1 MDKMSTHKKKIRA
14 KTRENIQTSA
24 TVTWSL
30 SPAKQQLFMVQ
41 ELKYPVWSNS
51 HRGLLLW
58 MLYRIGGSLR
68 RRARI
73 WSPERFIRTLL
84 ALCWATLVPYL
95 NKQLYENMYK
105 LIFKHHIYC
114 YRTAKWVPLTI
125 FCLLYSDAEYIYI
138 FGFYFLSIF
147 SFKLQIN
154 FTFLVSAHPTN
165 PILPWHW
172 LLLGDEVLPDCTS
185 QHAWRMCN

>member
-1 MDKMSTHKKKIRA
+1 MLVSRILIISFLCQYEFNFFLFFRSEIFNSFLEHCYIKKKNFSYLNKVYNKKKESDWSSFIIKEFNCFGLEIIFQSYSRTYYDMIITVFWGIEMDKMSTQKKKIRA
-14 KTRENIQTSA
+14 KTRENIQTPV

-95 NKQLYENMYK
+95 NKQL
-105 LIFKHHIYC
+105 
-114 YRTAKWVPLTI
+114 
-125 FCLLYSDAEYIYI
+125 
-138 FGFYFLSIF
+138 
-147 SFKLQIN
+147 
-154 FTFLVSAHPTN
+154 
-165 PILPWHW
+165 
-172 LLLGDEVLPDCTS
+172 
-185 QHAWRMCN
+185 